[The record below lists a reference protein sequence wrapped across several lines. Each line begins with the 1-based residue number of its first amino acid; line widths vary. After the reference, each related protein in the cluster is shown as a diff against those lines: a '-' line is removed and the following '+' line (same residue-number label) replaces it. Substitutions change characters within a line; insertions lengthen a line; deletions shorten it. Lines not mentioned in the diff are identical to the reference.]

1 MPVRLLRRLTG
12 TALWAAFRSRSAV
25 DVRKAPASPNGHG
38 LPAAFRSRS
47 AVDARKAPSSPNGH
61 GLRPPFGRPGAGGP
75 AFSQRSAKGRFCHL
89 SSPKPPIP
97 SPARFYQET
106 RADHALGLSQ
116 ESGGRH
122 VMCRRAEQWP
132 PFVSSRARGCH
143 AKAGFFG
150 EVQTRTGD
158 ACGWRKISVGP
169 ECETGPGS
177 AGTGKPA
184 VGWRRIPPCFQGRTR
199 TARWA
204 SSGGTDCRSIP
215 GSARSCGCG
224 RGDLT
229 AAVGYAVSSARQRV
243 RIRQDG
249 GCVGIRR
256 LRRNA
261 GCFRLPG

>member
-1 MPVRLLRRLTG
+1 MQASTATRALSFSPINSLL
-12 TALWAAFRSRSAV
+12 
-25 DVRKAPASPNGHG
+25 
-38 LPAAFRSRS
+38 LPAGWGRKDS
-47 AVDARKAPSSPNGH
+47 A
-61 GLRPPFGRPGAGGP
+61 
-75 AFSQRSAKGRFCHL
+75 
-89 SSPKPPIP
+89 
-97 SPARFYQET
+97 
-106 RADHALGLSQ
+106 ADHALGLSQ

-122 VMCRRAEQWP
+122 VMCRRAEQRP

-158 ACGWRKISVGP
+158 ACGWREISVGP

-204 SSGGTDCRSIP
+204 SSGRTDCRSIP

-249 GCVGIRR
+249 GYVGIRR